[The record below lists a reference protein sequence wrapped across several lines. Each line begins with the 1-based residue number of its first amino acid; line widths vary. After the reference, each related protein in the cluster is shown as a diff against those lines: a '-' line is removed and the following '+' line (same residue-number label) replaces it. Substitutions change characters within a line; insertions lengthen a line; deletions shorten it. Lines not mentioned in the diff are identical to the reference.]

1 MILNNSERHAATV
14 SGIAG
19 IIGPEARKVSSK
31 LDTAL
36 SAMKSRGTL
45 TQSIMVDGKYGSVA
59 LGSCSHQLEHSPRV
73 SVERT
78 SFAVDGSLPANLEL
92 EEIGGQAGQKAFSES
107 IRDPGGFSV
116 LGISGGRLLAGRD
129 MLGQKPL
136 YYGRDPQGTVAFA
149 SLKAALSK
157 LGISNPRTVPP
168 GHLLAAST
176 KRVTVLA
183 RETLSRFKELKVG
196 EDQAAARTG
205 ELLLESLAE
214 GVPEGYVTAFSGGLD
229 STLVA
234 YAARE
239 NELGPELITVGLKG
253 QAELEHA
260 RRVAKELGLEITVR
274 ELSQSEIMD
283 RLGEVV
289 ETVESTDSTLVGHS
303 VPLFF
308 VCEVA
313 EEMGMEHLLVGQLSD
328 ELFAGYGRF
337 EELALK
343 HHFLESK
350 KEVLRSVLA
359 AATNDF
365 EPGDKLAVSHQ
376 LELQCPF
383 AYLPLVHYALSIPIS
398 LKLRLTNNGVVR
410 KYVLR
415 RLAASWKLPESVVN
429 RPKKAVQYSSGV
441 QKVLLKEAK
450 KRKMTLHDLLESF
463 RSNS

>member
-1 MILNNSERHAATV
+1 MHQPLT
-14 SGIAG
+14 GIAG
-19 IIGPEARKVSSK
+19 IIGPDAGKEASK
-31 LDTAL
+31 LDSVL
-36 SAMKSRGTL
+36 KAMKSRGSL
-45 TQSIMVDGKYGSVA
+45 TQSMAIYGEHESIA
-59 LGSCSHQLEHSPRV
+59 LGSCSHQLVQSSKV
-73 SVERT
+73 DIERT
-78 SFAVDGSLPANLEL
+78 SFTVDGAIPATLEL
-92 EEIGGQAGQKAFSES
+92 EEIGGEAGQEAFSEA
-107 IRDPGGFSV
+107 IREHGGFSM
-116 LGISGGRLLAGRD
+116 LAISGGKLLAGRD
-129 MLGQKPL
+129 ILGLKPL
-136 YYGRDPQGTVAFA
+136 YYGRDWSGAVAFA
-149 SLKAALSK
+149 SLKAGLSRI
-157 LGISNPRTVPP
+157 GIRDPRAVPP
-168 GHLLAAST
+168 GHLVAVSNKQT
-176 KRVTVLA
+176 TVLVK
-183 RETLSRFKELKVG
+183 ESLSSSKELEVSEDEATARVG
-196 EDQAAARTG
+196 H
-205 ELLLESLAE
+205 LLLESLAE
-214 GVPEGYVTAFSGGLD
+214 DVPEGYVTAFSGGLD
-229 STLVA
+229 SALVA
-234 YAARE
+234 YAAKE
-239 NELGPELITVGLKG
+239 NELRPELITVGLKG

-260 RRVAKELGLEITVR
+260 RQVAKELGLEITVR

-313 EEMGMEHLLVGQLSD
+313 EEMGMGHLLVGQLSD

-337 EELALK
+337 EGLALK
-343 HHFLESK
+343 HHFLEAK

>member
-1 MILNNSERHAATV
+1 
-14 SGIAG
+14 
-19 IIGPEARKVSSK
+19 
-31 LDTAL
+31 
-36 SAMKSRGTL
+36 
-45 TQSIMVDGKYGSVA
+45 
-59 LGSCSHQLEHSPRV
+59 
-73 SVERT
+73 
-78 SFAVDGSLPANLEL
+78 
-92 EEIGGQAGQKAFSES
+92 
-107 IRDPGGFSV
+107 
-116 LGISGGRLLAGRD
+116 
-129 MLGQKPL
+129 
-136 YYGRDPQGTVAFA
+136 
-149 SLKAALSK
+149 
-157 LGISNPRTVPP
+157 
-168 GHLLAAST
+168 
-176 KRVTVLA
+176 
-183 RETLSRFKELKVG
+183 
-196 EDQAAARTG
+196 
-205 ELLLESLAE
+205 
-214 GVPEGYVTAFSGGLD
+214 TAFSGGLD

-313 EEMGMEHLLVGQLSD
+313 EEMGMGHLLVGQLSD

-337 EELALK
+337 EGLALK
-343 HHFLESK
+343 HHFLEAK

>member
-1 MILNNSERHAATV
+1 MLRPL

-31 LDTAL
+31 LDTVL
-36 SAMKSRGTL
+36 SAMKSRGAL
-45 TQSIMVDGKYGSVA
+45 TQSITVDGKYGSVA
-59 LGSCSHQLEHSPRV
+59 LGSCSHQLEHSPKV

-92 EEIGGQAGQKAFSES
+92 EEIGGEAGQRAFSES
-107 IRDPGGFSV
+107 IREPGGGFSV
-116 LGISGGRLLAGRD
+116 LGISEGRLLAGRD

-183 RETLSRFKELKVG
+183 RETLSRFKELKIG

-214 GVPEGYVTAFSGGLD
+214 AVPEGYVTAFSGGLD

-253 QAELEHA
+253 QPELEHA
-260 RRVAKELGLEITVR
+260 RRVAKELGIEITVR
-274 ELSQSEIMD
+274 ALSQSQIMH
-283 RLGEVV
+283 RLRAVV

-313 EEMGMEHLLVGQLSD
+313 EEMGMGHLLVGQISD
-328 ELFAGYGRF
+328 ELFAGYGRL
-337 EELALK
+337 EELDLK
-343 HHFLESK
+343 HHFLEAK

-365 EPGDKLAVSHQ
+365 EPGDKLAVSHR

-383 AYLPLVHYALSIPIS
+383 AYLPLVDYALSIPIS
-398 LKLRLTNNGVVR
+398 LKLRLAGDGVVR

-441 QKVLLKEAK
+441 QKVL
-450 KRKMTLHDLLESF
+450 R
-463 RSNS
+463 

>member
-1 MILNNSERHAATV
+1 
-14 SGIAG
+14 
-19 IIGPEARKVSSK
+19 
-31 LDTAL
+31 
-36 SAMKSRGTL
+36 MKSRGSL
-45 TQSIMVDGKYGSVA
+45 TQSITVGGKYGSVA
-59 LGSCSHQLEHSPRV
+59 LGSCSHRLEHSPKV

-92 EEIGGQAGQKAFSES
+92 EEIGGEAGQKGFSES
-107 IRDPGGFSV
+107 IREPGGFSV
-116 LGISGGRLLAGRD
+116 LGISRGRLLAGRD
-129 MLGQKPL
+129 ILGQKPL

-157 LGISNPRTVPP
+157 LGISNPRTVPS
-168 GHLLAAST
+168 GRLLAAST

-214 GVPEGYVTAFSGGLD
+214 DVPEGYVTAFSGGLD

-260 RRVAKELGLEITVR
+260 RRVAKELGLDITVR

-313 EEMGMEHLLVGQLSD
+313 KEMGMGHLLVGQLSD

-343 HHFLESK
+343 HHFLEAK

-365 EPGDKLAVSHQ
+365 EPGDKLAVSHR

-383 AYLPLVHYALSIPIS
+383 AYLPLVDYALSIPIS
-398 LKLRLTNNGVVR
+398 LKLRLTGNGVVR

-450 KRKMTLHDLLESF
+450 KRKMKLSDMLESL